1 MRAIFQRMVILVLA
15 ACVAGFASLSA
26 QAEDKPGDYQLGAG
40 DAIRILVFQNPDL
53 TLDSRVS
60 EGGTITYPL
69 IGTVQIGGLTISG
82 AEQKIAAALK
92 SGGFV
97 QQPQVNIVL
106 IQNRGNQVSVLGQV
120 NRPGRFPLETF
131 NTRVSDMLAA
141 AGGATVAGDD
151 VAIVTG
157 VRDGKPF
164 RKLIDI
170 PALYLAEKAEADFVL
185 AGGDTIYVN
194 RAPVFY
200 IYGEVQRPGSFRIER
215 RMTVQQALA
224 LGGGPTIRGTESRLR
239 LHRRDASGAVVEITP
254 ELTDAVQ
261 PDDVLYV
268 RESLF

>member
-1 MRAIFQRMVILVLA
+1 MVLLVL
-15 ACVAGFASLSA
+15 VGFMAGFASLAVQA
-26 QAEDKPGDYQLGAG
+26 QDKPGDYQLGAG

-141 AGGATVAGDD
+141 AGGATVGGDD

-157 VRDGKPF
+157 MRDGKPF

-170 PALYLAEKAEADFVL
+170 PALYLGAKADADFAL
-185 AGGDTIYVN
+185 AGGAPIYVH
-194 RAPVFY
+194 RAPVFS

-224 LGGGPTIRGTESRLR
+224 QGGGPTLRGTENRLR
-239 LHRRDASGAVVEITP
+239 LHRRDASGAVVEFSP

-261 PDDVLYV
+261 PDDVFYV

>member
-1 MRAIFQRMVILVLA
+1 MAVSLA
-15 ACVAGFASLSA
+15 AQA
-26 QAEDKPGDYQLGAG
+26 QAQDKQGDYQLGAG

-69 IGTVQIGGLTISG
+69 IGTVEIGGLTISG
-82 AEQKIAAALK
+82 AEQKIASALK

-170 PALYLAEKAEADFVL
+170 PALYLGEKAEADFVL
-185 AGGDTIYVN
+185 SGGDTIYVN

-215 RMTVQQALA
+215 KMTVQQALA
-224 LGGGPTIRGTESRLR
+224 QGGGPTIRGTEGRLR
-239 LHRRDASGAVVEITP
+239 LHRRDASGAVAELSP